1 LGKPRQTGEGSSDD
15 LLPGYLEDHRVRGV
29 RAADLDVVL
38 PVEDSPGLQCPD
50 VGVDGVG
57 RGGADPPPVVGV
69 PEDVAD
75 DVAYGAYSRFE
86 DPLNLAGDF
95 VIRQFCSPQRD
106 RLISML

>member
-1 LGKPRQTGEGSSDD
+1 MRSGD
-15 LLPGYLEDHRVRGV
+15 LLPGYLEDHRVRCV

-38 PVEDSPGLQCPD
+38 PVEDSPGLQDPD

-57 RGGADPPPVVGV
+57 RGRADPPPVVEV

-75 DVAYGAYSRFE
+75 DVACGAFSRFE

-95 VIRQFCSPQRD
+95 VISQSCSPQQD
-106 RLISML
+106 RLIFML